1 MMSSEDR
8 ESGEVEPGEESRGES
23 SDMRVRMVCNGSSGN
38 QLSI

>member
-8 ESGEVEPGEESRGES
+8 RSGELAPGGESLGES

-38 QLSI
+38 QVSI